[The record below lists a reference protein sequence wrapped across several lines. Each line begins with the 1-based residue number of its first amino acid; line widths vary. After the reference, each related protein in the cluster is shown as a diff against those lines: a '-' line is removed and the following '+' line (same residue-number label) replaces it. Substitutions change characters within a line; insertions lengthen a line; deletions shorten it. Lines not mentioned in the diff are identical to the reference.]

1 MIGTRVALLA
11 TRMNIESCLRAE
23 VEKVWAVMDEVAP
36 GAARPES
43 WVSRAIAFLS
53 GMVL

>member
-1 MIGTRVALLA
+1 MELER
-11 TRMNIESCLRAE
+11 CLRAE

-36 GAARPES
+36 GAARPQS
-43 WVSRAIAFLS
+43 WVSRAIAFLQ

>member
-1 MIGTRVALLA
+1 MEFER
-11 TRMNIESCLRAE
+11 CLRAE

-36 GAARPES
+36 GAARPS
-43 WVSRAIAFLS
+43 WVSRAIAFLQ